1 MTTSEVAQGF
11 TSAADDDRRVD
22 PRLARLAAAAAARGT
37 VLLAND
43 GVLPLDPTA
52 RVAVF
57 GRVQI
62 DWFAVGYGS
71 GGDVNAPYTTNLLD
85 SLVEAGIAVD
95 ADLAETYRRWCAAQ
109 PVAAP
114 EWGRWPRFHP
124 EMELDEAA
132 VGAAAARADVA
143 VVVIGRAAGEDRENV
158 LEPGSYYLTQTER
171 LLLERVTARFERT
184 VVVVDSGN
192 VMDLSWAEELGVSA
206 LLLAWP
212 GGMEGARAVADVLRG
227 AVEPGGRLPDTIAR
241 RYEDCPSAA
250 SFGDPEANHYAEDVF
265 VGYRYF
271 ETFAPDA
278 VQFPF
283 GFGLGYTTFT
293 VVPGAPVRE
302 GDVVRLT
309 ASAAN
314 TGERAG
320 STVVQVYASPASGG
334 ALASPARELVAFAR
348 TAELAPGGTQ
358 ELDLS
363 FPVERLASFD
373 DSGATEHR
381 NAWVLEAGAHPL
393 HVGLSVRDT
402 AAAGAVDVGAAEV
415 LEQLEEALAPSP
427 EHPFDRMTP
436 VRGRDGSVVVGWE
449 PVPTATVDLRER
461 IVSRLPEPVGPAGA
475 AGAGGSGVGP
485 TLRDVAAG
493 RADLDDV
500 VARLSAEDLA
510 QLSYGDIEMSSP
522 LGAPG
527 NAGAFGGLTEGLR
540 ALGVPPVITT
550 DGPSGI
556 RVSAF
561 ASLLPCGTALA
572 SAWDP
577 ALVEELEGLHAEEML
592 RKGSDVLLAP
602 GMNIHRD
609 PLCGRNF
616 EYYSE
621 DPLLTGLTAAAYVRG
636 IQSRGVS
643 ACPKH
648 LACNNQETQ
657 RWVND
662 SRVSQRALREIYL
675 RGFRICVEQAR
686 PRTVMTSYNKI
697 NGQWA
702 HYSYDLATTI
712 LRGEWG
718 YEGLVITD
726 WWMRYAPDPLFAH
739 LADSATRVRAQV
751 DVLMPGGRTYT
762 STRAEGHDDSVLA
775 CYDPDDDSGEHL
787 TLGELQRT
795 ARNVL
800 RMALT
805 TRALA
810 GTTTESAP
818 AGPAAAA
825 VEG

>member
-1 MTTSEVAQGF
+1 MTASEVAQGF
-11 TSAADDDRRVD
+11 TSAAADDDRWVD
-22 PRLARLAAAAAARGT
+22 PRLARLAATAAARGT

-43 GVLPLDPTA
+43 GVLPLDPAA

-85 SLVEAGIAVD
+85 SLVEAGVAVD
-95 ADLAETYRRWCAAQ
+95 AELAESYRSWCAAR
-109 PVAAP
+109 PVGAP
-114 EWGRWPRFHP
+114 EWGKWPRSHP

-132 VGAAAARADVA
+132 VEAAAARADVA

-158 LEPGSYYLTQTER
+158 LEPGSYYLTAPER
-171 LLLERVTARFERT
+171 RLLERVTARFERT
-184 VVVVDSGN
+184 VVIVDSGN
-192 VMDLSWAEELGVSA
+192 VMDLSWAEELGASA

-250 SFGDPEANHYAEDVF
+250 NFGDPEANHYAEDVF

-278 VQFPF
+278 VLFPF
-283 GFGLGYTTFT
+283 GFGLGYTTFE
-293 VVPGAPVRE
+293 VSPGAPDRE

-309 ASAAN
+309 ASVAN
-314 TGERAG
+314 TGERTG
-320 STVVQVYASPASGG
+320 STVVQVYAGPASRG
-334 ALASPARELVAFAR
+334 ALAPPARELVAFAR
-348 TAELAPGGTQ
+348 TAELAPGRAQ

-373 DSGATEHR
+373 DSGDTGHR

-402 AAAGAVDVGAAEV
+402 AAAGAVDVETAEV
-415 LEQLEEALAPSP
+415 LEQPEEALAPSP

-436 VRGRDGSVVVGWE
+436 VRDEDGGVVVGWE

-461 IVSRLPEPVGPAGA
+461 IVSRLPRPIRAASAAGTGAGA
-475 AGAGGSGVGP
+475 

-510 QLSYGDIEMSSP
+510 QLAYGDIEMGSP

-527 NAGAFGGLTEGLR
+527 NAGAFGGLTESLR
-540 ALGVPPVITT
+540 ALGVPPIITT

-648 LACNNQETQ
+648 LACNNQETM

-718 YEGLVITD
+718 YRGLVITD
-726 WWMRYAPDPLFAH
+726 WWMRYAPDPLFAS

-762 STRAEGHDDSVLA
+762 STRADGHDDAVLA
-775 CYDPDDDSGEHL
+775 GYDPDDDSGEHL

-800 RMALT
+800 RLALST
-805 TRALA
+805 PAMT
-810 GTTTESAP
+810 GPT
-818 AGPAAAA
+818 AGPATDR
-825 VEG
+825 

>member
-1 MTTSEVAQGF
+1 MTASEVAQGF
-11 TSAADDDRRVD
+11 TSAAADDDRWVD
-22 PRLARLAAAAAARGT
+22 PRLARLAATAAARGT

-43 GVLPLDPTA
+43 GVLPLDPAA

-62 DWFAVGYGS
+62 DWFSVGYGS

-85 SLVEAGIAVD
+85 SLVEAGVAVD
-95 ADLAETYRRWCAAQ
+95 AELAESYRSWCAAR
-109 PVAAP
+109 PVGAP
-114 EWGRWPRFHP
+114 EWGKWPRSHP

-132 VGAAAARADVA
+132 VEAAAARADVA

-192 VMDLSWAEELGVSA
+192 VMDLSWAEELGASA

-278 VQFPF
+278 VLFPF
-283 GFGLGYTTFT
+283 GFGLGYTTFE
-293 VVPGAPVRE
+293 VSPGAPDRE

-309 ASAAN
+309 ASVAN
-314 TGERAG
+314 TGERTG
-320 STVVQVYASPASGG
+320 STVVQVYAGPASRG
-334 ALASPARELVAFAR
+334 ALAPPARELVSFAR
-348 TAELAPGGTQ
+348 TAELAPGRAQ

-373 DSGATEHR
+373 DSGITGHR
-381 NAWVLEAGAHPL
+381 NAWVLEAGARPL

-402 AAAGAVDVGAAEV
+402 AAAGAVEVETAEV

-436 VRGRDGSVVVGWE
+436 VRDEDGGVVVGWE

-461 IVSRLPEPVGPAGA
+461 IVSRLPRPIRAASAAGTGAGA
-475 AGAGGSGVGP
+475 

-493 RADLDDV
+493 SADLDDV

-510 QLSYGDIEMSSP
+510 QLAYGDIEMGSP

-527 NAGAFGGLTEGLR
+527 NAGAFGGLTESLR
-540 ALGVPPVITT
+540 ALGVPPIITT

-648 LACNNQETQ
+648 LACNNQETM

-675 RGFRICVEQAR
+675 RGFRICVERAR

-762 STRAEGHDDSVLA
+762 STRADGHDDAVLA
-775 CYDPDDDSGEHL
+775 GYDPNDDSGEHL

-800 RMALT
+800 RLAL
-805 TRALA
+805 
-810 GTTTESAP
+810 GTPAMTGPT
-818 AGPAAAA
+818 AGPATDR
-825 VEG
+825 

>member
-1 MTTSEVAQGF
+1 MTASEVAQGF
-11 TSAADDDRRVD
+11 TSAAADDDRWVD
-22 PRLARLAAAAAARGT
+22 PRLARLAATAAARGT

-43 GVLPLDPTA
+43 GVLPLDPAA

-62 DWFAVGYGS
+62 DWFSVGYGS

-85 SLVEAGIAVD
+85 SLVEAGVAVD
-95 ADLAETYRRWCAAQ
+95 AELAESYRSWCAAR
-109 PVAAP
+109 PVGAP
-114 EWGRWPRFHP
+114 EWGKWPRSHP

-132 VGAAAARADVA
+132 VEAAAARADVA

-158 LEPGSYYLTQTER
+158 LEPGSYYLTETER
-171 LLLERVTARFERT
+171 HLLERVTARFERT
-184 VVVVDSGN
+184 VVIVDSGN
-192 VMDLSWAEELGVSA
+192 VMDLSWAEELGASA

-278 VQFPF
+278 VLFPF
-283 GFGLGYTTFT
+283 GFGLGYTTFE
-293 VVPGAPVRE
+293 VSPGAPDRE

-309 ASAAN
+309 ASVAN
-314 TGERAG
+314 TGERTG
-320 STVVQVYASPASGG
+320 STVVQVYAGPASRG
-334 ALASPARELVAFAR
+334 ALAPPARELVSFAR
-348 TAELAPGGTQ
+348 TAELAPGRAQ

-373 DSGATEHR
+373 DSGITGHR
-381 NAWVLEAGAHPL
+381 NAWVLEAGARPL

-402 AAAGAVDVGAAEV
+402 AAAGAVEVETAEV

-436 VRGRDGSVVVGWE
+436 VRDEDGGVVVGWE

-461 IVSRLPEPVGPAGA
+461 TVSRLPRPIRAASAAGTGAGA
-475 AGAGGSGVGP
+475 

-493 RADLDDV
+493 SADLDDV

-510 QLSYGDIEMSSP
+510 QLAYGDIEMGSP

-527 NAGAFGGLTEGLR
+527 NAGAFGGLTESLR
-540 ALGVPPVITT
+540 ALGVPPIITT

-648 LACNNQETQ
+648 LACNNQETM

-675 RGFRICVEQAR
+675 RGFRICVERAR

-726 WWMRYAPDPLFAH
+726 WWMRYAPDPLFAS

-762 STRAEGHDDSVLA
+762 STRADGHDDAVLA
-775 CYDPDDDSGEHL
+775 GYDPNDDSGEHL

-800 RMALT
+800 RLAL
-805 TRALA
+805 
-810 GTTTESAP
+810 GTPAMTGPT
-818 AGPAAAA
+818 AGPATDR
-825 VEG
+825 

>member
-1 MTTSEVAQGF
+1 MTASEVAQGF
-11 TSAADDDRRVD
+11 TSAAADDDRWVD
-22 PRLARLAAAAAARGT
+22 PRLARLAATAAARGT

-43 GVLPLDPTA
+43 GVLPLNPAA

-62 DWFAVGYGS
+62 DWFSVGYGS

-85 SLVEAGIAVD
+85 SLVEAGVAVD
-95 ADLAETYRRWCAAQ
+95 AELAESYRSWCAAR
-109 PVAAP
+109 PVGAP
-114 EWGRWPRFHP
+114 EWGKWPRSHP

-132 VGAAAARADVA
+132 VEAAAARTDVA

-158 LEPGSYYLTQTER
+158 LEPGSYYLTETER
-171 LLLERVTARFERT
+171 HLLERVTARFERT
-184 VVVVDSGN
+184 VVIVDSGN
-192 VMDLSWAEELGVSA
+192 VMDLSWAEELGASA

-212 GGMEGARAVADVLRG
+212 GGMEGARAVADALRG

-278 VQFPF
+278 VLFPF
-283 GFGLGYTTFT
+283 GFGLGYTTFE
-293 VVPGAPVRE
+293 VSPGAPDRE

-309 ASAAN
+309 ASVAN
-314 TGERAG
+314 TGERTG
-320 STVVQVYASPASGG
+320 STVVQVYAGPASRG
-334 ALASPARELVAFAR
+334 ALAPPARELVSFAR
-348 TAELAPGGTQ
+348 TAELAPGRAQ

-373 DSGATEHR
+373 DSGITGHR
-381 NAWVLEAGAHPL
+381 NAWVLEAGARPL

-402 AAAGAVDVGAAEV
+402 AAAGAVEVETAEV

-436 VRGRDGSVVVGWE
+436 VRDEDGGVVVGWE

-461 IVSRLPEPVGPAGA
+461 IVSRLPRPIRAASAAGTGAGA
-475 AGAGGSGVGP
+475 

-510 QLSYGDIEMSSP
+510 QLAYGDIEMGSP

-527 NAGAFGGLTEGLR
+527 NAGAFGGLTESLR
-540 ALGVPPVITT
+540 ALGVPPIITT

-762 STRAEGHDDSVLA
+762 STRADGHDDAVLA
-775 CYDPDDDSGEHL
+775 GYDPDDDSGEHL

-800 RMALT
+800 RLALST
-805 TRALA
+805 PAMT
-810 GTTTESAP
+810 GPT
-818 AGPAAAA
+818 AGPATDR
-825 VEG
+825 

>member
-1 MTTSEVAQGF
+1 MTASEVAQGF
-11 TSAADDDRRVD
+11 TSAAADDDRWVD
-22 PRLARLAAAAAARGT
+22 PRLARLAATAAARGT

-43 GVLPLDPTA
+43 GVLPLDPAA

-62 DWFAVGYGS
+62 DWFSVGYGS

-85 SLVEAGIAVD
+85 SLVEAGVAVD
-95 ADLAETYRRWCAAQ
+95 AELAESYRSWCAAR
-109 PVAAP
+109 PVGAP
-114 EWGRWPRFHP
+114 EWGKWPRSHP

-132 VGAAAARADVA
+132 VEAAAARADVA

-158 LEPGSYYLTQTER
+158 LEPGSYYLTETER
-171 LLLERVTARFERT
+171 HLLERVTARFERT
-184 VVVVDSGN
+184 VVIVDSGN
-192 VMDLSWAEELGVSA
+192 VMDLSWAEELGASA

-212 GGMEGARAVADVLRG
+212 GGMEGARAVADALRG

-278 VQFPF
+278 VLFPF
-283 GFGLGYTTFT
+283 GFGLGYTTFE
-293 VVPGAPVRE
+293 VSPGAPDRE

-309 ASAAN
+309 ASVAN
-314 TGERAG
+314 TGERTG
-320 STVVQVYASPASGG
+320 STVVQVYAGPASRG
-334 ALASPARELVAFAR
+334 ALAPPARELVAFAR
-348 TAELAPGGTQ
+348 TAELAPGRAQ

-373 DSGATEHR
+373 DSGDTGHR

-402 AAAGAVDVGAAEV
+402 AAAGAVDVETAEV

-436 VRGRDGSVVVGWE
+436 VRDEDGGVVVGWE

-461 IVSRLPEPVGPAGA
+461 IVSRLPRPIRAASAAGTGAGA
-475 AGAGGSGVGP
+475 

-510 QLSYGDIEMSSP
+510 QLAYGDIEMGSP

-527 NAGAFGGLTEGLR
+527 NAGAFGGLTESLR
-540 ALGVPPVITT
+540 ALGVPPIITT

-648 LACNNQETQ
+648 LACNNQETM

-675 RGFRICVEQAR
+675 RGFRICVERAR

-726 WWMRYAPDPLFAH
+726 WWMRYAPDPLFAS

-762 STRAEGHDDSVLA
+762 STRADGHDDAVLA
-775 CYDPDDDSGEHL
+775 GYDPDDDSGEHL

-800 RMALT
+800 RLALST
-805 TRALA
+805 PAMT
-810 GTTTESAP
+810 GPT
-818 AGPAAAA
+818 AGPATDR
-825 VEG
+825 

>member
-1 MTTSEVAQGF
+1 MTASEVAQGF
-11 TSAADDDRRVD
+11 TSAAADDDRWVD
-22 PRLARLAAAAAARGT
+22 PRLARLAATAAARGT

-43 GVLPLDPTA
+43 GVLPLDPAA

-62 DWFAVGYGS
+62 DWFSVGYGS

-85 SLVEAGIAVD
+85 SLVEAGVAVD
-95 ADLAETYRRWCAAQ
+95 AELAESYRSWCAAR
-109 PVAAP
+109 PVGAP
-114 EWGRWPRFHP
+114 EWGKWPRSHP

-132 VGAAAARADVA
+132 VEAAAARADVA

-158 LEPGSYYLTQTER
+158 LEPGSYYLTETER
-171 LLLERVTARFERT
+171 HLLERVTARFERT
-184 VVVVDSGN
+184 VVIVDSGN
-192 VMDLSWAEELGVSA
+192 VMDLSWAEELGASA

-278 VQFPF
+278 VLFPF
-283 GFGLGYTTFT
+283 GFGLGYTTFE
-293 VVPGAPVRE
+293 VSPGAPDRE

-309 ASAAN
+309 ASVAN
-314 TGERAG
+314 TGERTG
-320 STVVQVYASPASGG
+320 STVVQVYAGPASRG
-334 ALASPARELVAFAR
+334 ALAPPARELVSFAR
-348 TAELAPGGTQ
+348 TAELAPGRAQ

-373 DSGATEHR
+373 DSGITGHR
-381 NAWVLEAGAHPL
+381 NAWVLEAGARPL

-402 AAAGAVDVGAAEV
+402 AAAGAVEVETAEV

-436 VRGRDGSVVVGWE
+436 VRDEDGGVVVGWE

-461 IVSRLPEPVGPAGA
+461 IVSRLPRPIRAASAAGTGAGA
-475 AGAGGSGVGP
+475 

-493 RADLDDV
+493 SADLDDV

-510 QLSYGDIEMSSP
+510 QLAYGDIEMGSP

-527 NAGAFGGLTEGLR
+527 NAGAFGGLTESLR
-540 ALGVPPVITT
+540 ALGVPPIITT

-648 LACNNQETQ
+648 LACNNQETM

-675 RGFRICVEQAR
+675 RGFRICVERAR

-726 WWMRYAPDPLFAH
+726 WWMRYAPDPLFAS

-762 STRAEGHDDSVLA
+762 STRADGHDDAVLA
-775 CYDPDDDSGEHL
+775 GYDPNDDSGEHL

-800 RMALT
+800 RLAL
-805 TRALA
+805 
-810 GTTTESAP
+810 GTPAMTGPT
-818 AGPAAAA
+818 AGPATDR
-825 VEG
+825 

>member
-1 MTTSEVAQGF
+1 MTASEVAQGF
-11 TSAADDDRRVD
+11 TSAAADDDRWVD
-22 PRLARLAAAAAARGT
+22 PRLARLAATAAARGT

-43 GVLPLDPTA
+43 GVLPLNPAA

-62 DWFAVGYGS
+62 DWFSVGYGS

-85 SLVEAGIAVD
+85 SLVEAGVAVD
-95 ADLAETYRRWCAAQ
+95 AELAESYRSWCAAR
-109 PVAAP
+109 PVGAP
-114 EWGRWPRFHP
+114 EWGKWPRSHP

-132 VGAAAARADVA
+132 VEAAAARTDVA

-158 LEPGSYYLTQTER
+158 LEPGSYYLTETER
-171 LLLERVTARFERT
+171 HLLERVTARFERT
-184 VVVVDSGN
+184 VVIVDSGN
-192 VMDLSWAEELGVSA
+192 VMDLSWAEELGASA

-212 GGMEGARAVADVLRG
+212 GGMEGARAVADALRG

-278 VQFPF
+278 VLFPF
-283 GFGLGYTTFT
+283 GFGLGYTTFE
-293 VVPGAPVRE
+293 VSPGAPDRE

-309 ASAAN
+309 ASVAN
-314 TGERAG
+314 TGERTG
-320 STVVQVYASPASGG
+320 STVVQVYAGPASRG
-334 ALASPARELVAFAR
+334 ALAPPARELVSFAR
-348 TAELAPGGTQ
+348 TAELAPGRAQ

-373 DSGATEHR
+373 DSGITGHR
-381 NAWVLEAGAHPL
+381 NAWVLEAGARPL

-402 AAAGAVDVGAAEV
+402 AAAGAVEVETAEV

-436 VRGRDGSVVVGWE
+436 VRDEDGGVVVGWE

-461 IVSRLPEPVGPAGA
+461 IVSRLPRPIRAASAAGTGAGA
-475 AGAGGSGVGP
+475 

-510 QLSYGDIEMSSP
+510 QLAYGDIEMGSP

-527 NAGAFGGLTEGLR
+527 NAGAFGGLTESLR
-540 ALGVPPVITT
+540 ALGVPPIITT

-648 LACNNQETQ
+648 LACNNQETM

-675 RGFRICVEQAR
+675 RGFRICVERAR

-726 WWMRYAPDPLFAH
+726 WWMRYAPDPLFAS

-762 STRAEGHDDSVLA
+762 STRADGHDDAVLA
-775 CYDPDDDSGEHL
+775 GYDPDDDSGEHL

-800 RMALT
+800 RLALST
-805 TRALA
+805 PAMT
-810 GTTTESAP
+810 GPT
-818 AGPAAAA
+818 AGPATDR
-825 VEG
+825 

>member
-1 MTTSEVAQGF
+1 MTASEVAQGF
-11 TSAADDDRRVD
+11 TSAAADDDRWVD
-22 PRLARLAAAAAARGT
+22 PRLARLAATAAARGT

-43 GVLPLDPTA
+43 GVLPLDPAA

-62 DWFAVGYGS
+62 DWFSVGYGS

-85 SLVEAGIAVD
+85 SLVEAGVAVD
-95 ADLAETYRRWCAAQ
+95 AELAESYRSWCAAR
-109 PVAAP
+109 PVGAP
-114 EWGRWPRFHP
+114 EWGKWPRSHP

-132 VGAAAARADVA
+132 VEAAAARADVA

-158 LEPGSYYLTQTER
+158 LEPGSYYLTETER
-171 LLLERVTARFERT
+171 HLLERVTARFERT
-184 VVVVDSGN
+184 VVIVDSGN
-192 VMDLSWAEELGVSA
+192 VMDLSWAEELGASA

-212 GGMEGARAVADVLRG
+212 GGMEGARAVADALRG

-278 VQFPF
+278 VLFPF
-283 GFGLGYTTFT
+283 GFGLGYTTFE
-293 VVPGAPVRE
+293 VSPGAPDRE

-309 ASAAN
+309 ASVAN
-314 TGERAG
+314 TGERTG
-320 STVVQVYASPASGG
+320 STVVQVYAGPASRG
-334 ALASPARELVAFAR
+334 ALAPPARELVAFAR
-348 TAELAPGGTQ
+348 TAELAPGRAQ

-373 DSGATEHR
+373 DSGDTGHR

-402 AAAGAVDVGAAEV
+402 AAAGAVDVETAEV
-415 LEQLEEALAPSP
+415 LEQPEEALAPSP

-436 VRGRDGSVVVGWE
+436 VRDEDGGVVVGWE

-461 IVSRLPEPVGPAGA
+461 IVSRLPRPIRAASAAGTGAGA
-475 AGAGGSGVGP
+475 

-510 QLSYGDIEMSSP
+510 QLAYGDIEMGSP

-527 NAGAFGGLTEGLR
+527 NAGAFGGLTESLR
-540 ALGVPPVITT
+540 ALGVPPIITT

-648 LACNNQETQ
+648 LACNNQETM

-675 RGFRICVEQAR
+675 RGFRICVERAR

-726 WWMRYAPDPLFAH
+726 WWMRYAPDPLFAS

-762 STRAEGHDDSVLA
+762 STRADGHDDAVLA
-775 CYDPDDDSGEHL
+775 GYDPDDDSGEHL

-800 RMALT
+800 RLALST
-805 TRALA
+805 PAMT
-810 GTTTESAP
+810 GPT
-818 AGPAAAA
+818 AGPATDR
-825 VEG
+825 

>member
-1 MTTSEVAQGF
+1 MTASEVAQGF
-11 TSAADDDRRVD
+11 TSAAADDDRWVD
-22 PRLARLAAAAAARGT
+22 PRLARLAATAAARGT

-43 GVLPLDPTA
+43 GVLPLNPAA

-62 DWFAVGYGS
+62 DWFSVGYGS

-85 SLVEAGIAVD
+85 SLVEAGVAVD
-95 ADLAETYRRWCAAQ
+95 AELAESYRSWCAAR
-109 PVAAP
+109 PVGAP
-114 EWGRWPRFHP
+114 EWGKWPRSHP

-132 VGAAAARADVA
+132 VEAAAARTDVA

-158 LEPGSYYLTQTER
+158 LEPGSYYLTETER
-171 LLLERVTARFERT
+171 HLLERVTARFERT
-184 VVVVDSGN
+184 VVIVDSGN
-192 VMDLSWAEELGVSA
+192 VMDVSWAEELGASA

-212 GGMEGARAVADVLRG
+212 GGMEGARAVADALRG

-278 VQFPF
+278 VLFPF
-283 GFGLGYTTFT
+283 GFGLGYTTFE
-293 VVPGAPVRE
+293 VSPGAPDRE

-309 ASAAN
+309 ASVAN
-314 TGERAG
+314 TGERTG
-320 STVVQVYASPASGG
+320 STVVQVYAGPASRG
-334 ALASPARELVAFAR
+334 ALAPPARELVSFAR
-348 TAELAPGGTQ
+348 TAELAPGRAQ

-373 DSGATEHR
+373 DSGITGHR
-381 NAWVLEAGAHPL
+381 NAWVLEAGARPL

-402 AAAGAVDVGAAEV
+402 AAAGAVEVETAEV

-436 VRGRDGSVVVGWE
+436 VRDEDGGVVVGWE

-461 IVSRLPEPVGPAGA
+461 IVSRLPRPIRAASAAGTGAGA
-475 AGAGGSGVGP
+475 

-510 QLSYGDIEMSSP
+510 QLAYGDIEMGSP

-527 NAGAFGGLTEGLR
+527 NAGAFGGLTESLR
-540 ALGVPPVITT
+540 ALGVPPIITT

-648 LACNNQETQ
+648 LACNNQETM

-675 RGFRICVEQAR
+675 RGFRICVERAR

-726 WWMRYAPDPLFAH
+726 WWMRYAPDPLFAS

-762 STRAEGHDDSVLA
+762 STRADGHDDAVLA
-775 CYDPDDDSGEHL
+775 GYDPDDDSGEHL

-800 RMALT
+800 RLALST
-805 TRALA
+805 PAMT
-810 GTTTESAP
+810 GPT
-818 AGPAAAA
+818 AGPATDR
-825 VEG
+825 

>member
-1 MTTSEVAQGF
+1 MTASEVAQGF
-11 TSAADDDRRVD
+11 TSAAADDDRWVD
-22 PRLARLAAAAAARGT
+22 PRLARLAATAAARGT

-43 GVLPLDPTA
+43 GVLPLNPAA

-62 DWFAVGYGS
+62 DWFSVGYGS

-85 SLVEAGIAVD
+85 SLVEAGVAVD
-95 ADLAETYRRWCAAQ
+95 AELAESYRSWCAAR
-109 PVAAP
+109 PVGAP
-114 EWGRWPRFHP
+114 EWGKWPRSHP

-132 VGAAAARADVA
+132 VEAAAARTDVA

-158 LEPGSYYLTQTER
+158 LEPGSYYLTETER
-171 LLLERVTARFERT
+171 HLLERVTARFERT
-184 VVVVDSGN
+184 VVIVDSGN
-192 VMDLSWAEELGVSA
+192 VMDLSWAEELGASA

-212 GGMEGARAVADVLRG
+212 GGMEGARAVADALRG

-278 VQFPF
+278 VLFPF
-283 GFGLGYTTFT
+283 GFGLGYTTFE
-293 VVPGAPVRE
+293 VSPGAPDRE

-309 ASAAN
+309 ASVAN
-314 TGERAG
+314 TGERTG
-320 STVVQVYASPASGG
+320 STVVQVYAGPASRG
-334 ALASPARELVAFAR
+334 ALAPPARELVSFAR
-348 TAELAPGGTQ
+348 TAELAPGRAQ

-373 DSGATEHR
+373 DSGITGHR

-402 AAAGAVDVGAAEV
+402 AAAGAVEVETAEV

-436 VRGRDGSVVVGWE
+436 VRDEDGGVVVGWE

-461 IVSRLPEPVGPAGA
+461 IVSRLPRPIRAASAAGTGAGA
-475 AGAGGSGVGP
+475 

-510 QLSYGDIEMSSP
+510 QLAYGDIEMGSP

-527 NAGAFGGLTEGLR
+527 NAGAFGGLTESLR
-540 ALGVPPVITT
+540 ALGVPPIITT

-648 LACNNQETQ
+648 LACNNQETM

-675 RGFRICVEQAR
+675 RGFRICVERAR

-726 WWMRYAPDPLFAH
+726 WWMRYAPDPLFAS

-762 STRAEGHDDSVLA
+762 STRADGHDDAVLA
-775 CYDPDDDSGEHL
+775 GYDPDDDSGEHL

-800 RMALT
+800 RLALST
-805 TRALA
+805 PAMT
-810 GTTTESAP
+810 GPT
-818 AGPAAAA
+818 AGPATDR
-825 VEG
+825 

>member
-1 MTTSEVAQGF
+1 MTASEVAQGF
-11 TSAADDDRRVD
+11 TSAAADDDRWVD
-22 PRLARLAAAAAARGT
+22 PRLARLAATAAARGT

-43 GVLPLDPTA
+43 GVLPLNPAA

-62 DWFAVGYGS
+62 DWFSVGYGS

-85 SLVEAGIAVD
+85 SLVEAGVAVD
-95 ADLAETYRRWCAAQ
+95 AELAESYRSWCAAR
-109 PVAAP
+109 PVGAP
-114 EWGRWPRFHP
+114 EWGKWPRSHP

-132 VGAAAARADVA
+132 VEAAAARTDVA

-158 LEPGSYYLTQTER
+158 LEPGSYYLTETER
-171 LLLERVTARFERT
+171 HLLERVTARFERT
-184 VVVVDSGN
+184 VVIVDSGN
-192 VMDLSWAEELGVSA
+192 VMDLSWAEELGASA

-212 GGMEGARAVADVLRG
+212 GGMEGARAVADALRG

-278 VQFPF
+278 VLFPF
-283 GFGLGYTTFT
+283 GFGLGYTTFE
-293 VVPGAPVRE
+293 VSPGAPDRE

-309 ASAAN
+309 ASVAN
-314 TGERAG
+314 TGERTG
-320 STVVQVYASPASGG
+320 STVVQVYAGPASRG
-334 ALASPARELVAFAR
+334 ALAPPARELVAFAR
-348 TAELAPGGTQ
+348 TAELAPGRAQ

-373 DSGATEHR
+373 DSGDTGHR

-402 AAAGAVDVGAAEV
+402 AAAGAVDVETAEV

-436 VRGRDGSVVVGWE
+436 VHDEDGGVVVGWE

-461 IVSRLPEPVGPAGA
+461 IVSRLPRPIRAASAAGTGAGA
-475 AGAGGSGVGP
+475 

-493 RADLDDV
+493 SADLDDV

-510 QLSYGDIEMSSP
+510 QLAYGDIEMNSP

-609 PLCGRNF
+609 PLCGRSF

-636 IQSRGVS
+636 IQSRGAS

-675 RGFRICVEQAR
+675 RGFRICVERAR
-686 PRTVMTSYNKI
+686 PRTIMTSYNKI

-718 YEGLVITD
+718 YRGLVITD
-726 WWMRYAPDPLFAH
+726 WWMRYAPDPLFAS

-762 STRAEGHDDSVLA
+762 STRAEGHDDAVLA

-800 RMALT
+800 RLAL
-805 TRALA
+805 
-810 GTTTESAP
+810 GTPAMTGPT
-818 AGPAAAA
+818 AGPATDR
-825 VEG
+825 

>member
-1 MTTSEVAQGF
+1 MTASEVAQGF
-11 TSAADDDRRVD
+11 TSAAADDDRWVD
-22 PRLARLAAAAAARGT
+22 PRLARLAATAAARGT

-43 GVLPLDPTA
+43 GVLPLDPAA

-62 DWFAVGYGS
+62 DWFSVGYGS

-85 SLVEAGIAVD
+85 SLVEAGVAVD
-95 ADLAETYRRWCAAQ
+95 AELAESYRSWCAAR
-109 PVAAP
+109 PVGAP
-114 EWGRWPRFHP
+114 EWGKWPRSHP
-124 EMELDEAA
+124 EMELDGAA
-132 VGAAAARADVA
+132 VEAAAARADVA

-158 LEPGSYYLTQTER
+158 LEPGSYYLTETER
-171 LLLERVTARFERT
+171 HLLERVTARFERT
-184 VVVVDSGN
+184 VVIVDSGN
-192 VMDLSWAEELGVSA
+192 VMDLSWAEELGASA

-278 VQFPF
+278 VLFPF
-283 GFGLGYTTFT
+283 GFGLGYTTFE
-293 VVPGAPVRE
+293 VSPGAPDRE

-309 ASAAN
+309 ASVAN
-314 TGERAG
+314 TGERTG
-320 STVVQVYASPASGG
+320 STVVQVYAGPASRG
-334 ALASPARELVAFAR
+334 ALAPPARELVSFAR
-348 TAELAPGGTQ
+348 TAELAPGRAQ

-373 DSGATEHR
+373 DSGITGHR
-381 NAWVLEAGAHPL
+381 NAWVLEAGARPL

-402 AAAGAVDVGAAEV
+402 AAAGAVEVETAEV

-436 VRGRDGSVVVGWE
+436 VRDEDGGVVVGWE

-461 IVSRLPEPVGPAGA
+461 IVSRLPRPIRAASAAGTGAGA
-475 AGAGGSGVGP
+475 

-493 RADLDDV
+493 SADLDDV

-510 QLSYGDIEMSSP
+510 QLAYGDIEMGSP

-527 NAGAFGGLTEGLR
+527 NAGAFGGLTESLR
-540 ALGVPPVITT
+540 ALGVPPIITT

-648 LACNNQETQ
+648 LACNNQETM

-675 RGFRICVEQAR
+675 RGFRICVERAR

-726 WWMRYAPDPLFAH
+726 WWMRYAPDPLFAS

-762 STRAEGHDDSVLA
+762 STRADGHDDAVLA
-775 CYDPDDDSGEHL
+775 GYDPNDDSGEHL

-800 RMALT
+800 RLAL
-805 TRALA
+805 
-810 GTTTESAP
+810 GTPAMTGPT
-818 AGPAAAA
+818 AGPATDR
-825 VEG
+825 